1 MSGDVASL
9 LVPGIYQTLYM
20 VAMSGLI
27 GLLLGLPLCII
38 LVITDKGN
46 VLELPALNKT
56 LGTII
61 NVIRSFPSIILI
73 VVLLP
78 LSRLIVG
85 TTLGTTAAIVPLS
98 IGSAPFIARI
108 IENSLKEVENGK
120 IEAALAMGASPAQ
133 IIRKVLLPEALPS
146 LVRGITI
153 AIITIIDFTAVAG
166 SIGAGGLGSLAIQ
179 YGYLR
184 FRNDILFSTVLI
196 LIILVQS
203 VQLTGEFIARYI
215 NRKRYKFD

>member
-27 GLLLGLPLCII
+27 GLLLGLPLGII